1 MVVPEVCTR
10 KERPKVKLLT
20 VSRNKVAV
28 PEGVAGIPPFWR
40 DFVAT
45 RRLRNLLECLLV
57 HSLYSR
63 VAQLVR
69 ALH

>member
-10 KERPKVKLLT
+10 KERPKVKLLL
-20 VSRNKVAV
+20 S
-28 PEGVAGIPPFWR
+28 G
-40 DFVAT
+40 AT
-45 RRLRNLLECLLV
+45 SSQLV
-57 HSLYSR
+57 IFHSLVYLLPSFFIIYTIIYIVSR